1 MCSSYAPIFSLIE
14 KQYSITTKFSIK
26 KRIEKKGRNMD
37 TDDLLIYRN
46 KFESYRVKICS
57 KEARKVTNSARCA
70 LDTKICALFLLIQ
83 S

>member
-1 MCSSYAPIFSLIE
+1 
-14 KQYSITTKFSIK
+14 
-26 KRIEKKGRNMD
+26 MD